1 LSSQPEIREQ
11 TAFSPE
17 LLQALHEIKTP
28 SQVIPTG
35 ANLFQQ
41 DSAAKDLYLV
51 ESGEF
56 SILFSTSQ
64 GQRQLLEVVGP
75 GSLLGLSEIVGGANH
90 RASAV
95 AGSGTAASSIPR
107 EKLLSLLRGNT
118 AFCMEVVRLLS
129 VELHSQYYKFR
140 NISAHPG
147 RPRRRDVNT
156 ELNLN

>member
-1 LSSQPEIREQ
+1 VH

-17 LLQALHEIKTP
+17 LLQALDKIKTA
-28 SQVIPTG
+28 SQVTPTG
-35 ANLFQQ
+35 ATLFHQG
-41 DSAAKDLYLV
+41 SAAKDVYLV
-51 ESGEF
+51 ESGQF

-75 GSLLGLSEIVGGANH
+75 GSFLGLSEIVGGANH
-90 RASAV
+90 RASAL
-95 AGSGTAASSIPR
+95 ASSGAAASSIPR
-107 EKLLSLLRGNT
+107 EKLLNLLRGNT

-129 VELHSQYYKFR
+129 EELHGLYYKFR